1 MKCRRKLKLISA
13 TKLPPSSLLPPLSS
27 LHFSSR
33 LSIRSLSVC
42 EATRASLDPTAR
54 AAPPEELPSLSRL
67 NFDRNQPRSDLI
79 QEAIPLFQKAEETA
93 FTNAEVLIQV
103 HVQLYS
109 PSTLLPPSPPPFN
122 TTPSPLV
129 FSRAVLKV
137 LHCSP
142 PLLTAPPLNPSP

>member
-1 MKCRRKLKLISA
+1 M
-13 TKLPPSSLLPPLSS
+13 KLPPSSLLPPPSS
-27 LHFSSR
+27 LHHSSR
-33 LSIRSLSVC
+33 LSIHSNSVC
-42 EATRASLDPTAR
+42 EATRASSDPTAR
-54 AAPPEELPSLSRL
+54 AAPHEELPFLSWL
-67 NFDRNQPRSDLI
+67 NLDHNQPQSYLI
-79 QEAIPLFQKAEETA
+79 QQAIPLFQKAEETA

-103 HVQLYS
+103 HVQPYS

-122 TTPSPLV
+122 TASSPLV